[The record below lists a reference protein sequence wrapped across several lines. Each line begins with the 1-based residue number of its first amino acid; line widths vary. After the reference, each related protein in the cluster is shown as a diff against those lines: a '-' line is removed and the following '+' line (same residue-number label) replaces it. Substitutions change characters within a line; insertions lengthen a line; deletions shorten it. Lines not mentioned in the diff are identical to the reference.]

1 MNRRIFVFIKAI
13 HSALLIQM
21 IHMGAQSLSNHKEHI
36 NKLNVFPVPDG
47 DTGTNMNLSMQSGVK
62 ALQQAETEETSDI
75 LKVYV
80 KGLLMGARGN
90 SGVILSQLFRGFS
103 DRLENQTEITATHFA
118 DALESGVE
126 TAYAAVTNPVE
137 GTILTVA
144 KDAAAKAKVV
154 AATTDNLIVVMEAV
168 IAEAEASLD
177 RTPDLLPIL
186 KEVGVVDSGGKG
198 LLVIY
203 QGFLAALKGEEAI
216 EVNEELTMN
225 EQIEIEHDKA
235 VQTFVDV
242 SSIEFGYCTEFFVE
256 LDTAQQTEAPFD
268 EDKFR
273 NQLSEYG
280 DSLLVAATDDVVKIH
295 IHTEEPGKVMS
306 LAQQYGELNKIDI
319 ENMRKQYDAIVEE
332 ATLGVEAEKEVAVI
346 TVALGSGLRDLMK
359 SIGAT
364 TIIEGGQTMNPS
376 TEDILQAIKQTNA
389 KLTYVLPNNKNILMA
404 AKQAEQLAEHSVVVL
419 PAKTIPQGIAA
430 LFAFDADANQDENTA
445 NMQGAMD
452 DVKTGLVT
460 YATRDTVINGIEI
473 QKNNYIAMNDD
484 TIVATHAD
492 KEKAVEALLQQ
503 ITDEDDEIITVFF
516 GEDITEA
523 EKTSLQQFAETEMTN
538 FDMEYHVGNQPLY
551 AYMLMV
557 E

>member
-1 MNRRIFVFIKAI
+1 MFIKAI

-144 KDAAAKAKVV
+144 KDAAAKAKVA

>member
-1 MNRRIFVFIKAI
+1 MFIKAI

-445 NMQGAMD
+445 NMQGAME

>member
-1 MNRRIFVFIKAI
+1 MFIKAI

-144 KDAAAKAKVV
+144 KDAAAKAKVA

-430 LFAFDADANQDENTA
+430 LFAFDSDANQDENTA

>member
-1 MNRRIFVFIKAI
+1 MFIKAI

-144 KDAAAKAKVV
+144 KDAAAKAKVA

-445 NMQGAMD
+445 NMQGAME

>member
-1 MNRRIFVFIKAI
+1 MFIKAI

-256 LDTAQQTEAPFD
+256 LDTTQQTEAPFD

-430 LFAFDADANQDENTA
+430 LFAFDSDANQDENTA

>member
-1 MNRRIFVFIKAI
+1 MFIKAI

-21 IHMGAQSLSNHKEHI
+21 IQMGAQSLSNYKENI

-62 ALQQAETEETSDI
+62 ALKQAETEAASDV
-75 LKVYV
+75 LKAYV

-103 DRLENQTEITATHFA
+103 DRLTGQTEISAADFA
-118 DALESGVE
+118 DALDNGVA

-144 KDAAAKAKVV
+144 KDAAAKGKEA
-154 AATTDNLIVVMEAV
+154 AATTDNLIMVMEAV
-168 IAEAEASLD
+168 VAEAELSLA

-203 QGFLAALKGEEAI
+203 QGFLAALKGEKAV
-216 EVNEELTMN
+216 EVTEELTLN
-225 EQIEIEHDKA
+225 EQIEIEHDRA
-235 VQTFVDV
+235 AQAFVDV
-242 SSIEFGYCTEFFVE
+242 SSIQFGYCTEFFVE
-256 LDTAQQTEAPFD
+256 LDTKNQEVAPFD
-268 EDKFR
+268 EEKFR

-332 ATLGVEAEKEVAVI
+332 QGAVIEEEKEVAVI
-346 TVALGSGLRDLMK
+346 TVALGDGLKDLME

-404 AKQAEQLAEHSVVVL
+404 AHQAQELAEYPVVVL

-430 LFAFDADANQDENTA
+430 LFAFDPEAEQTQNEA
-445 NMQGAMD
+445 NMQEAMD
-452 DVKTGLVT
+452 EVKTGLVT

-473 QKNNYIAMNDD
+473 KKNNYIAMNDD
-484 TIVATHAD
+484 TIVATHTD

-516 GEDITEA
+516 GEDVTEG
-523 EKTSLQQFAETEMTN
+523 EKTSLQQFAESELAE
-538 FDMEYHVGNQPLY
+538 FDMEYHVGNQPIY
-551 AYMLMV
+551 AYMVMV

>member
-1 MNRRIFVFIKAI
+1 MFIKAI

-256 LDTAQQTEAPFD
+256 LDTTQQTEAPFD